1 MSQHAI
7 GTTGRPVTT
16 PGGTAARGRAHAH
29 IPELDGFR
37 ATAVLMVLL
46 GHLFFGTVLPP
57 EAYAWMPS
65 VLRGVIGHGW
75 LGVDLFF
82 ILSGFLIT
90 GILLDSRDSAHY
102 FRDFYAR
109 RVLRIFPLYLACIL
123 VYYFAYPHS
132 GAYFGLALLFLAN
145 FAGAFGVGWPHGPG
159 VFWSLAVEEHFYLL
173 WPLLVR
179 VLTRSRLLALT
190 LLIVFGTP
198 VLRGVCTWW
207 GMDPEFQIYPY
218 SFFRFDGLALGAILA
233 IWVRSSFYS
242 RSNAWKLAG
251 ALAGLSIVVTAVGL
265 PFGIM
270 GTKSIAS
277 SALRYT
283 QAQLFFAAFMT
294 LALAYR
300 ATPFTA
306 ILRTR
311 FAKVTAD
318 LSYCIYLTHL
328 ALFDLY
334 YQILAHWQ
342 IDDVSRFGAVGAL
355 AMRCVAITAATY
367 ALAAL
372 SKRWLEDPFL
382 RLKRYFSSSPAVR
395 TPVAGAALQPAG
407 ASVGATPALGARS

>member
-1 MSQHAI
+1 MKAQSHS
-7 GTTGRPVTT
+7 
-16 PGGTAARGRAHAH
+16 H

-37 ATAVLMVLL
+37 ATAVLLVLL
-46 GHLFFGTVLPP
+46 GHLFYGTVLPP
-57 EAYAWMPS
+57 AAYAWMPS
-65 VLRGVIGHGW
+65 VLQQTIGHGW

-90 GILLDSRDSAHY
+90 GILIDARGSTHY

-123 VYYFAYPHS
+123 VYSLAYPHN

-145 FAGAFGVGWPHGPG
+145 FAGAFGVAWPHGPG
-159 VFWSLAVEEHFYLL
+159 VFWSLAVEEHFYLV

-179 VLTRSRLLALT
+179 VLKRSWLLVLT
-190 LLIVFGTP
+190 LVVVFGTP

-207 GMDPEFQIYPY
+207 GMDPEFQVYPY
-218 SFFRFDGLALGAILA
+218 SFFRFDGMALGAILA
-233 IWVRSSFYS
+233 MWVRSRFYT
-242 RSNAWKLAG
+242 RENAWKLA
-251 ALAGLSIVVTAVGL
+251 AVLAGISIVVTAAGL

-270 GTKSIAS
+270 QTKSVAS

-283 QAQLFFAAFMT
+283 QAQMFFAAFMV

-306 ILRTR
+306 LLRTR

-334 YQILAHWQ
+334 YQALKSWHIN
-342 IDDVSRFGAVGAL
+342 DVSRFGPVGAL
-355 AMRCVAITAATY
+355 ALRCVAITAATY

-382 RLKRYFSSSPAVR
+382 RLKKHFSSSPAR
-395 TPVAGAALQPAG
+395 KPG
-407 ASVGATPALGARS
+407 ASAKSLPDVEPSGSERLLPSSNQSTPALGAR